1 MREVLAAS
9 LRFERN
15 MRLCGVIGVLLV
27 AEAGSAAVADEIIH
41 YANTCV
47 EQESGDVAGYVV
59 IVSQGE
65 PIPSISLS
73 WSEGAM
79 MLPVAAKIDDY
90 DRVSGRLAFSVH
102 VEGEGDFHFK
112 GRIGPQR
119 IEGIFT
125 TPWKGSSEH
134 VQLEVQSS
142 KLAFG
147 PDTEC
152 R

>member
-1 MREVLAAS
+1 MLHVF
-9 LRFERN
+9 RFERN

-27 AEAGSAAVADEIIH
+27 AEAGSAAVADEAIH
-41 YANTCV
+41 YANTCL

-102 VEGEGDFHFK
+102 AEGGGDFHFK

-125 TPWKGSSEH
+125 TPWKGSPEH
-134 VQLEVQSS
+134 VELEVQPS
-142 KLAFG
+142 KVAFG

>member
-1 MREVLAAS
+1 MRGVLASS

-27 AEAGSAAVADEIIH
+27 AGAGSSAVADEAIH
-41 YANTCV
+41 YANTCL
-47 EQESGDVAGYVV
+47 EQESGDVSGYVV
-59 IVSQGE
+59 IVSQAA

-90 DRVSGRLAFSVH
+90 DRMSGRLAFSVH
-102 VEGEGDFHFK
+102 AEDVGDFHFK

-125 TPWKGSSEH
+125 TPWRGSPEH
-134 VQLEVQSS
+134 VELEAQSS
-142 KLAFG
+142 KVAFG
-147 PDTEC
+147 PHTEC